1 MSVLAGSVA
10 VSLAAKGAST
20 EAIIT
25 NVLVALSVSTLFTG
39 VLLFGVGALRLGQW
53 LRFVPYPV
61 IAGFLAASG
70 LLLITGG
77 VEAVTQTNLTLSPS
91 SCEILYSLPYA
102 TQIVVGLLV
111 RASNRIESRCVASA
125 WVLCTA
131 RQLGV
136 GTARWSPVSS
146 STVTSSKIRSA
157 YPALASIIG
166 RTFVLYKPLG
176 ARRSARLLGTAKPIL
191 I

>member
-125 WVLCTA
+125 
-131 RQLGV
+131 
-136 GTARWSPVSS
+136 
-146 STVTSSKIRSA
+146 
-157 YPALASIIG
+157 
-166 RTFVLYKPLG
+166 
-176 ARRSARLLGTAKPIL
+176 
-191 I
+191 